1 MNPDPKTRLALDPLL
16 LLLVG
21 MMVFFA
27 LLTLLVAWKLS
38 SDGQTFQV
46 MSGCLLTVLGY
57 FGGLIKG
64 RMEKDPT
71 IPVAPGTTITTVEKQ
86 STPAEPLEPVK

>member
-1 MNPDPKTRLALDPLL
+1 MKIEPILYWLVAL
-16 LLLVG
+16 
-21 MMVFFA
+21 MVFFS
-27 LLTLLVAWKLS
+27 LMTLFVASHMS

-64 RMEKDPT
+64 RIDPHVPPPPGGT
-71 IPVAPGTTITTVEKQ
+71 ISTVTVEKAE
-86 STPAEPLEPVK
+86 TPGEAKNG

>member
-1 MNPDPKTRLALDPLL
+1 MKIEPILFW
-16 LLLVG
+16 LVG
-21 MMVFFA
+21 LMVFFSMM
-27 LLTLLVAWKLS
+27 TLFVAIRLS

-64 RMEKDPT
+64 RIEPHVPPPPGGT
-71 IPVAPGTTITTVEKQ
+71 ISTVTVEKAE
-86 STPAEPLEPVK
+86 TPAQEKPATPIASC